1 MLAVV
6 VPCCFLLEKPSLV
19 RLPSILPCFPVAP
32 YHPTATTNSGRAR
45 SPPIAELPADYRR
58 SQPVR
63 TSPRPLTS
71 PPRHRASS
79 LSSAPASRHS
89 AVTGAGRSLCSTLS
103 LPRTD
108 LRALSALFALSALT
122 GPPRSVS
129 MSGRRRLVALLWL
142 ATLLSV
148 ALRLAAGGRPQ
159 SGSGQVTTLHHQ
171 QTIVTLQLSDDGQL
185 KRCDTI
191 EVK

>member
-1 MLAVV
+1 
-6 VPCCFLLEKPSLV
+6 
-19 RLPSILPCFPVAP
+19 
-32 YHPTATTNSGRAR
+32 
-45 SPPIAELPADYRR
+45 
-58 SQPVR
+58 
-63 TSPRPLTS
+63 
-71 PPRHRASS
+71 
-79 LSSAPASRHS
+79 
-89 AVTGAGRSLCSTLS
+89 
-103 LPRTD
+103 
-108 LRALSALFALSALT
+108 
-122 GPPRSVS
+122 